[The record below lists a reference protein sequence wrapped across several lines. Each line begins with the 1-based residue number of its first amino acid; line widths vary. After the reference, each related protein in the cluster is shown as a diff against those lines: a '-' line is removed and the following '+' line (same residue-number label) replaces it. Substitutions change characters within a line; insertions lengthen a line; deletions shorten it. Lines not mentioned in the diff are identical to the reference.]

1 MCIMQD
7 PNNLGFVI
15 GSVDNSSFHMKKL
28 TLLNL
33 NRNTNP
39 KDTFK
44 IYVDK
49 LSTVLNSQCHS
60 STEST

>member
-1 MCIMQD
+1 
-7 PNNLGFVI
+7 
-15 GSVDNSSFHMKKL
+15 MKKL
-28 TLLNL
+28 ALLNL
-33 NRNTNP
+33 NGNTNL

-49 LSTVLNSQCHS
+49 LSTVLNSQCRS